1 MIGAVAGI
9 GMVAGWATQ
18 EKRSET
24 EVGEMNEGEDEGIAS
39 RSLKIR
45 GDQHEKSG
53 LDSGQ
58 VRGFNGCHDGRA
70 LQSSSR
76 PGQLERPCLCGDSR
90 ANCSKIFAEEGL
102 CDDECGDSRAW
113 KQGSGEDEAPRLCA
127 VRVRKSKKEEDH
139 EEDEVVRVAGDLKR
153 LDITTTVTVEV
164 NSRNARRQGRQVQE
178 GVAEPGASG
187 SGRPTGRN
195 NLEIE
200 PWKLPKFNQAPKGAD
215 KWDLT
220 MISEGWLVRS
230 HGSKGRV
237 RPFHPIHKS
246 CPIHGDELSGER
258 VTKLFNNE
266 SPQGEL
272 LHDRWMEQRTW
283 QRAGPWSGYTFLRI
297 KKNKDDEK
305 SKGHGGYGKIH
316 QDRPSTSHAAE
327 GSSEAEDG
335 YSFVSD
341 GESSW

>member
-1 MIGAVAGI
+1 M
-9 GMVAGWATQ
+9 
-18 EKRSET
+18 
-24 EVGEMNEGEDEGIAS
+24 
-39 RSLKIR
+39 
-45 GDQHEKSG
+45 
-53 LDSGQ
+53 
-58 VRGFNGCHDGRA
+58 
-70 LQSSSR
+70 
-76 PGQLERPCLCGDSR
+76 
-90 ANCSKIFAEEGL
+90 
-102 CDDECGDSRAW
+102 
-113 KQGSGEDEAPRLCA
+113 
-127 VRVRKSKKEEDH
+127 
-139 EEDEVVRVAGDLKR
+139 RVAGDLKR

-164 NSRNARRQGRQVQE
+164 NGRNAGRQGRQVQE

-187 SGRPTGRN
+187 SGRPTGSS

-297 KKNKDDEK
+297 KKNTDGEK
-305 SKGHGGYGKIH
+305 SKGHGGYGTAH
-316 QDRPSTSHAAE
+316 QDRPSTSRAAE